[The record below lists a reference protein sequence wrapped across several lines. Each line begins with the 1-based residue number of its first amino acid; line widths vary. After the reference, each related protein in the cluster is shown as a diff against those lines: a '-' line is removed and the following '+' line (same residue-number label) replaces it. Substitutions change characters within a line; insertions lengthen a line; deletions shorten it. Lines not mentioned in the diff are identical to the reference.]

1 MEKANKKTRQKIK
14 KVLVNKNNQKLKDQS
29 KSRTIRKRT
38 RMEQQNYSSMSEYV
52 SLAKKTINKFA
63 PKFYNGLNKE
73 MLNNEDAISDVATAI
88 MYADWRYDPDRMGS
102 SGMKKTLYSYRN
114 QCAIWAIQTYITNKY
129 KKSKTQEH
137 MSLDFLSSDKNKGIS
152 YHDTIADHRQLEP
165 IDLLIEKEHMDN
177 IKEDLEALM
186 DSGIINEKQKEQ
198 LKMYHMDNMTLSEIG
213 KVFGVSR
220 EAIRQNIKRAI
231 DHIRNIK

>member
-1 MEKANKKTRQKIK
+1 MEKVNKKTKQKVKKILLGRQKK
-14 KVLVNKNNQKLKDQS
+14 TKD
-29 KSRTIRKRT
+29 KITSRTKKKRKT
-38 RMEQQNYSSMSEYV
+38 MEQKEYCSMSEYV

-73 MLNNEDAISDVATAI
+73 MLNSEDAISDVATAI
-88 MYADWRYDPDRMGS
+88 MYADWRYDPDREGS

-129 KKSKTQEH
+129 KKSKNQDY
-137 MSLDFLSSDKNKGIS
+137 MSLDFSSSDQDKGMC
-152 YHDTIADHRQLEP
+152 YHDTIADHKQYEP
-165 IDLLIEKEHMDN
+165 IDILIEKEYMDN
-177 IKEDLEALM
+177 VKNDLEVLL
-186 DSGIINEKQKEQ
+186 DSNIINDKQKEQ
-198 LKMYHMDNMTLSEIG
+198 LKMYYMDDMTLSEIG

-231 DHIRNIK
+231 DNIRSIK